1 MQKVVLDTN
10 ALLMPFEFSLN
21 IDYELKRLLGQC
33 EIYVPGPVIGEL
45 RRLKNKH
52 AKAAIALARKYPI
65 FETQL
70 QGDDGVI
77 DAGTRLGAFV
87 VTNDIILRGK
97 LRKRGLKVIFLRSS
111 NHLALDGDY

>member
-21 IDYELKRLLGQC
+21 IDHELTRLLGQC
-33 EIYVPGPVIGEL
+33 EVYVPGPVIGEL
-45 RRLKNKH
+45 KRSRNKH
-52 AKAAIALARKYPI
+52 AKVAIALARKYRI

-70 QGDDGVI
+70 QGDEGVI
-77 DAGTRLGAFV
+77 DAGTRLNAFV

-97 LRKRGLKVIFLRSS
+97 LRKRGLKAIFLRSGS
-111 NHLALDGDY
+111 HLALDGEY

>member
-21 IDYELKRLLGQC
+21 IDLELKRLLGQC
-33 EIYVPGPVIGEL
+33 DVYVPGPVIGEL
-45 RRLKNKH
+45 RRSRNRH
-52 AKAAIALARKYPI
+52 SKAALALARKYKI

-70 QGDDGVI
+70 QGDNGVI
-77 DAGTRLGAFV
+77 DAGIKLNAFV

-97 LRKRGLKVIFLRSS
+97 LRKRGIKVIFLRSG
-111 NHLALDGDY
+111 NHLAFDGDY